1 MTPNGYNTVRNYLK
15 YEETGKCDAFLS
27 EKIMEINPYMTHM
40 LELSFCSSVAALI
53 TMLED
58 VIKTVIIKNEKIIS
72 FSREIET
79 KKRTKWKFLN

>member
-1 MTPNGYNTVRNYLK
+1 
-15 YEETGKCDAFLS
+15 
-27 EKIMEINPYMTHM
+27 MTHV
-40 LELSFCSSVAALI
+40 LELSFCGSVAALI